1 VTGFFPFTI
10 HYSPNFEEQA
20 LYIRSIRTRL
30 TIWYISLLTFTLLIV
45 GGAAFGLLSY
55 SLSHEMDNALDS
67 VAKALIER
75 DQSASAT
82 FLPSEIDQ
90 AFRRFFGFSPWDHY
104 FQMRD
109 PSGNR
114 YEHKSLPSTGKLPLS
129 RKALD
134 NAIRGLSSFET
145 VEGLEEYP
153 VRILTMPV
161 MESRRVVNII
171 QVGMSF
177 KSFEETRLRFL
188 LIMAGVLPLG
198 LVLAATGGW
207 LLAHR
212 ALKPVD
218 RMAAAA
224 RRISAEHLSQRV
236 DETGTGDELDNLAK
250 TLNQMLTR
258 LDAGFNQV
266 RRFSADASHELQT
279 PLTILKGELEVGLRS
294 TRTPEE
300 YRTTMES
307 ALEEV
312 DRIAHLVDGLLLLAR
327 AESGV
332 LRMDRQEVDLEQVL
346 EEVYFRLKPLADS
359 RSIEFRLGSI
369 EPLSVQGDR
378 ERLQR
383 MTTNLVDNAIKYTG
397 AEGRITLEL
406 QRENGWACI
415 VVSDSGIGIPIE
427 EQEQIFHAF
436 HRTSEARRLSERGTG
451 LGLPIA
457 QSIAVAHGGTI
468 GVESAPGRGSTFKV
482 MIPVAS

>member
-1 VTGFFPFTI
+1 
-10 HYSPNFEEQA
+10 

-30 TIWYISLLTFTLLIV
+30 TIWYTCLLTVTLLIV

-55 SLSHEMDNALDS
+55 SLSREMDSALDS
-67 VAKALIER
+67 VARALIER
-75 DQSASAT
+75 DQSRPAT
-82 FLPSEIDQ
+82 FLSSEIDQ

-114 YEHKSLPSTGKLPLS
+114 DEHRSLPSTGKLPLS

-134 NAIRGLSSFET
+134 NAMRGLSSFET

-161 MESRRVVNII
+161 MESNRVINMI
-171 QVGMSF
+171 QVGMSL
-177 KSFEETRLRFL
+177 KSIDETHLRFL

-198 LVLAATGGW
+198 LVLAASGGW

-212 ALKPVD
+212 ALTPVD
-218 RMAAAA
+218 RMTAAA
-224 RRISAEHLSQRV
+224 RRISAEQLSQRV

-258 LDAGFNQV
+258 LDAAFSQI

-279 PLTILKGELEVGLRS
+279 PLTILKGELEVVLRS

-300 YRTTMES
+300 YRATLES

-312 DRIAHLVDGLLLLAR
+312 DRIAHLVEGLLLLAR
-327 AESGV
+327 AEAGV

-346 EEVYFRLKPLADS
+346 EEVYLRLKPLADS
-359 RSIEFRLGSI
+359 HGIELRLGAM
-369 EPLSVQGDR
+369 EPLRIQGDR
-378 ERLQR
+378 ERLER
-383 MTTNLVDNAIKYTG
+383 MTSNLVDNAIKYTG
-397 AEGRITLEL
+397 AEGRVTLAL
-406 QRENGWACI
+406 QHDSRWASI
-415 VVSDSGIGIPIE
+415 LVSDTGSGIPIE
-427 EQEQIFHAF
+427 EQKHIFQAFYRTEQ
-436 HRTSEARRLSERGTG
+436 ARSLAERGTG
-451 LGLPIA
+451 LGLSIA

-468 GVESAPGRGSTFKV
+468 QVESAPGQGSSFRV
-482 MIPVAS
+482 SIPIVS